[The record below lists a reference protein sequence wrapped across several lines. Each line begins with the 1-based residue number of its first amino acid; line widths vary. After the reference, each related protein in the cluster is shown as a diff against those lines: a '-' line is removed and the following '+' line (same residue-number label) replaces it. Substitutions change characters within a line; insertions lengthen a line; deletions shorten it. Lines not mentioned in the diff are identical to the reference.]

1 MKDMVLYPPMSDRI
15 CPITGADKEMRTKE
29 VDDERGNIGHNQYV
43 FLAMPPRELM
53 LHVEQRL
60 VRSADDPIAREL

>member
-1 MKDMVLYPPMSDRI
+1 MSDRI
-15 CPITGADKEMRTKE
+15 CPITGTDKEMRTKE
-29 VDDERGNIGHNQYV
+29 GVDDERGSIGHNQYV

-60 VRSADDPIAREL
+60 VRSGDDPIAREL